1 MARVGELMSTRLVVI
16 GPDATVAEAATVM
29 AQRQVGS
36 LLVLAGEDLAG
47 IFTERDVVRAISN
60 DIHAPQD
67 EVSHWMT
74 REPKTIDA
82 DTSHEAALE
91 LMRAGH
97 FRHLPVVAGRKIVGM
112 LSMRDLIKAGA
123 AVG

>member
-29 AQRQVGS
+29 ARRKVGS
-36 LLVLAGEDLAG
+36 VLVMTGEELAG
-47 IFTERDVVRAISN
+47 IFTERDVVRAISH

-74 REPKTIDA
+74 REPTTIDA
-82 DTSHEAALE
+82 DTAHEAALE
-91 LMRAGH
+91 LMRSGH
-97 FRHLPVVAGRKIVGM
+97 FRHLPVVAGRKVVGM